1 MSNNPITMQQIR
13 LILQH
18 LIAGHSQRRIATDL
32 GISRNTVK
40 SYLSR
45 IASCTL
51 GPRELLSSPDHVLA
65 ESLYTAAD
73 EADRLG
79 DPRREEVLGLMD
91 YFKAE
96 LGRTGVTRLLLW
108 EEYARGRGP
117 AAYSYP
123 QFCELLSR
131 GMLLSDASMTFHYRP
146 GELMMVDFAGTPQ
159 HYTDPD
165 TGEIV
170 VCPVFVAVLPY
181 SGFGFVVALPDA
193 TIPQVVKALNACLE
207 YFGGIPRDLKTDNM
221 RQVVTKS
228 CRYEP
233 AFTEVLDQWALHND
247 IFLRAT
253 RVRKPKDKAPV
264 ESSVRLAYQR
274 VYARLRNEVFH
285 SLQGLNAAM
294 RTKLDEHNRKP
305 FQKKDGS
312 RHSVFL
318 GEEKPVLHALPSET
332 YMPKHSVEAK
342 VQRNYHIILGEDR
355 HQYSVPHVHI
365 GKKVRAVY
373 DADTVEIYYQHRR
386 IALHQRN
393 YRRSGYT
400 TLTEHMPENHRS
412 YHRQMGW
419 DEDYFK
425 SQAVLVGPQTAA
437 YIDRVLQSRKFVE
450 QSYHGCVGILR
461 LAKTYGKDRLEAA
474 CTRAMQGRVYNY
486 TVLNRI
492 LSAGLDRQQ
501 PPTQADLFTTP
512 EHGNIR
518 GPEAYR

>member
-13 LILQH
+13 LILQR
-18 LIAGHSQRRIATDL
+18 LIAGHSQRRIASEL

-45 IASCTL
+45 IATSPL
-51 GPRELLSSPDHVLA
+51 SPGELLSSPDHLLA
-65 ESLYTAAD
+65 ELLYTASD
-73 EADRLG
+73 EADRTG
-79 DPRREEVLGLMD
+79 DPRRDEVLGLMD
-91 YFKAE
+91 YFTAE
-96 LGRTGVTRLLLW
+96 LGKTGVTRLLLW
-108 EEYARGRGP
+108 EEYARGRESP
-117 AAYSYP
+117 YSYP
-123 QFCELLSR
+123 QFCELLAREMRVS
-131 GMLLSDASMTFHYRP
+131 GASMTFHYRP

-159 HYTDPD
+159 HYADRD

-170 VCPVFVAVLPY
+170 ECPVFVAVLPY
-181 SGFGFVVALPDA
+181 SGYGFALALPNA

-228 CRYEP
+228 CHYEP
-233 AFTEVLDQWALHND
+233 TFTEVLDQWALHND

-264 ESSVRLAYQR
+264 EGSVRLTYQR

-294 RTKLDEHNRKP
+294 REKLDEHNAKP
-305 FQKKDGS
+305 FQKKEGS

-318 GEEKPVLHALPSET
+318 ESERPVLHALPLQAYT
-332 YMPKHSVEAK
+332 PKHSVEAK

-355 HQYSVPHVHI
+355 HQYSVPHVYI

-373 DADTVEIYYQHRR
+373 DADTVEIYYKYKR
-386 IALHQRN
+386 IALHNRS

-400 TLTEHMPENHRS
+400 TVEGHMPENHLA
-412 YHRQMGW
+412 YHQQMGW
-419 DEDYFK
+419 DEDYFRK
-425 SQAVLVGPQTAA
+425 QADMVGPQTAA

-450 QSYHGCVGILR
+450 QTYHGCVGIIR
-461 LAKTYGKDRLEAA
+461 LARTYGNDRLEAA
-474 CTRAMQGRVYNY
+474 CARAMQGGVFNY
-486 TVLNRI
+486 SVLSRI
-492 LSAGLDRQQ
+492 LSAGLDRQ
-501 PPTQADLFTTP
+501 PSPTQADLFTTP
-512 EHGNIR
+512 DHENIR
-518 GPEAYR
+518 GPEAYE